1 LDLQDL
7 KNKKIIFASKEAGA
21 GSLLGALVKTLE
33 PVKGSIAIASPVSFK
48 YFENTDLNVYNTQ
61 EVNLSQIK
69 KIILDFDP
77 HYIIVGSSAGSSIEK
92 DLMILAQQIGY
103 KVISVIDHFWNLWQ
117 RFANEN
123 TAEKWYY
130 KPDYIFVPHDACVNK
145 LIELGWES
153 DKINSFIHPLFNSN
167 KLNQQLIKE
176 DIFVEL
182 EIKENYKIITFA
194 SEYNFDKSDMW
205 NWEQSSDSDIK
216 DLLSYII
223 HEIEDLNSK
232 TDNKLFLLVKL
243 HPSQDNIFDNIL
255 KNHTFYKVVK
265 DFRKDKIF
273 KISSIV
279 VGLNSMF
286 LLEASSLSVPTYSY
300 TGQLPSSSI
309 RLNMIDQDISTFSK
323 LNDLANIFRSH
334 CLSLIHE

>member
-1 LDLQDL
+1 MELLDL

-33 PVKGSIAIASPVSFK
+33 PMKGSIAIASPVSLK
-48 YFENTDLNVYNTQ
+48 YFENTDLSVYNTQ
-61 EVNLSQIK
+61 EVSLSQIK

-77 HYIIVGSSAGSSIEK
+77 HYIVVGSSAGSSIEK
-92 DLMILAQQIGY
+92 DLIILAQQIGY
-103 KVISVIDHFWNLWQ
+103 KVISFIDHFWNLWQ

-123 TAEKWYY
+123 TADKWYY
-130 KPDYIFVPHDACVNK
+130 KPDYIFVPHDACVSR
-145 LIELGWES
+145 LIELGWEIG
-153 DKINSFIHPLFNSN
+153 KINSFTHPLFNSN
-167 KLNQQLIKE
+167 KHNQQLIKE
-176 DIFVEL
+176 DIFNEL
-182 EIKENYKIITFA
+182 KIKENYKIVTFA
-194 SEYNFDKSDMW
+194 SEYNFDKSDIW
-205 NWEQSSDSDIK
+205 NWEQSSDRDIK

-232 TDNKLFLLVKL
+232 TDNKIFLLVKL

-255 KNHTFYKVVK
+255 KNYTYYKVVQ
-265 DFRKDKIF
+265 DFSKEKIF
-273 KISSIV
+273 KISNIV

-286 LLEASSLSVPTYSY
+286 LLEAASLSIPTYSY

-309 RLNMIDQDISTFSK
+309 RLNMINKNIFTSSK
-323 LNDLANIFRSH
+323 LNELKMYFRTH